1 MTWLDSRGFERR
13 PLVFVEDHL
22 YHTGELLT
30 ALARAGRDRL
40 SHVTVC
46 AIDRAGPD
54 TARAVEQWLNEFPGV
69 QIAAPVEAGPRV
81 QTLAPSDII
90 DATSFAR
97 WLARLVRPAGVIVQ
111 DVQLETL
118 PFLPADRWWESIYV
132 AATAR
137 GLFADR
143 APTIRFLS
151 NKRGYAATFGR
162 ELLDAGFDP
171 RDVMDKS
178 ELDRAVV
185 PAVVR
190 LFDRSFP
197 LQVDAAIPGS
207 NRRQQPV
214 ADHPAERREL
224 ESEIDLL
231 FWPAAQGPELGGRLV
246 SGTDHRVALRPS
258 GHEPT
263 SWATLIVDRLD
274 EGPGI
279 PVVALGERVGP
290 SDALRAELTNVAAR
304 HVHTLRSRLDDA
316 SAIVTANHAYRL
328 RDGLSVG
335 LVTVRPSGP
344 LRAELATSEGR

>member
-22 YHTGELLT
+22 YHTGELLS
-30 ALARAGRDRL
+30 ALARAGRERFA
-40 SHVTVC
+40 HVTVC

-54 TARAVEQWLNEFPGV
+54 TALAVDQWLNEFPGV
-69 QIAAPVEAGPRV
+69 QIAAPVEARPRV
-81 QTLAPSDII
+81 QTLAPADLA

-97 WLARLVRPAGVIVQ
+97 WLARLVRPAGIIVQ

-118 PFLPADRWWESIYV
+118 PFLPADRWWESIYI

-197 LQVDAAIPGS
+197 LQLDAAIPGCD
-207 NRRQQPV
+207 RRQRPI
-214 ADHPAERREL
+214 ADLPAERREL
-224 ESEIDLL
+224 EGEIDLL
-231 FWPAAQGPELGGRLV
+231 LWPAAQGLELGGRLV
-246 SGTDHRVALRPS
+246 SGADRRVALRPG
-258 GHEPT
+258 GHESQT
-263 SWATLIVDRLD
+263 WAMLIADRLHD
-274 EGPGI
+274 GPGLS
-279 PVVALGERVGP
+279 VVSMGERVGP
-290 SDALRAELTNVAAR
+290 SDALRAEATNVAAR
-304 HVHTLRSRLDDA
+304 HVHTLRSRLSDA
-316 SAIVTANHAYRL
+316 TAIVTAHHAYRL

-335 LVTVRPSGP
+335 LVTTRPSGLLP
-344 LRAELATSEGR
+344 SERAGTEGR

>member
-22 YHTGELLT
+22 YHTGELLG
-30 ALARAGRDRL
+30 ALARAGRDTL
-40 SHVTVC
+40 AHVTIC

-54 TARAVEQWLNEFPGV
+54 TAQAVDQWLSNFPGV
-69 QIAAPVEAGPRV
+69 QIAAPVDSRPRV
-81 QTLAPSDII
+81 QTLEPSDTT

-171 RDVMDKS
+171 RDVMDKA

-190 LFDRSFP
+190 LFNRSFP
-197 LQVDAAIPGS
+197 LQVDVAIPGS
-207 NRRQQPV
+207 SRRQRPV

-231 FWPAAQGPELGGRLV
+231 LWPAAQGLELGGRLV
-246 SGTDHRVALRPS
+246 GGPDHRVTLRPG
-258 GHEPT
+258 GHEST
-263 SWATLIVDRLD
+263 TWATLIADRLD
-274 EGPGI
+274 DGAGI
-279 PVVALGERVGP
+279 PVVAMGERVGP
-290 SDALRAELTNVAAR
+290 PDALRAEITNVAAR
-304 HVHTLRSRLDDA
+304 HVHTLRGRLTDQT
-316 SAIVTANHAYRL
+316 AILTAHHAYRL
-328 RDGLSVG
+328 RDGLSVA
-335 LVTVRPSGP
+335 LVTMRPSGLLP
-344 LRAELATSEGR
+344 AERTTAEGR

>member
-30 ALARAGRDRL
+30 ALTRAGGDSL

-54 TARAVEQWLNEFPGV
+54 TAQAVDRWLREFPGV
-69 QIAAPVEAGPRV
+69 QIAAPVDSRERV
-81 QTLAPSDII
+81 QSLMPTDTG

-97 WLARLVRPAGVIVQ
+97 WLARLVRPGGVIVQ

-118 PFLPADRWWESIYV
+118 PFLPPDRWWESIYV

-143 APTIRFLS
+143 PPTIRFLS

-171 RDVMDKS
+171 RDVMDKA

-190 LFDRSFP
+190 LFNRSFP
-197 LQVDAAIPGS
+197 LQVDVTIPGS
-207 NRRQQPV
+207 TRRQRPV
-214 ADHPAERREL
+214 ADHSAERREL

-231 FWPAAQGPELGGRLV
+231 LWPAAQGLELGGRLV
-246 SGTDHRVALRPS
+246 AGTDRRVVLRPG
-258 GHEPT
+258 GHEAHT
-263 SWATLIVDRLD
+263 WAAFIADRLGD
-274 EGPGI
+274 GSGI

-290 SDALRAELTNVAAR
+290 ADALRAEVTNVAAR
-304 HVHTLRSRLDDA
+304 HVHTLRSRLSDP
-316 SAIVTANHAYRL
+316 SAIVTAHHAYRL

-335 LVTVRPSGP
+335 LVTMRPSGVLP
-344 LRAELATSEGR
+344 TERTNAEGR

>member
-22 YHTGELLT
+22 YHTGELLS
-30 ALARAGRDRL
+30 ALARAGRDSL

-54 TARAVEQWLNEFPGV
+54 TAQAVDRWLGECPGV
-69 QIAAPVEAGPRV
+69 QIAAPVEPRPGV
-81 QTLAPSDII
+81 QTLAPADIA

-97 WLARLVRPAGVIVQ
+97 WLARLVRPGGVIVQ

-171 RDVMDKS
+171 RDVMDKA

-185 PAVVR
+185 PAVLR

-197 LQVDAAIPGS
+197 LQVDVAIPDAR
-207 NRRQQPV
+207 RRQRPV

-231 FWPAAQGPELGGRLV
+231 LWPAAQGLELGGRLV
-246 SGTDHRVALRPS
+246 SGADRRVALRPG
-258 GHEPT
+258 GHEST
-263 SWATLIVDRLD
+263 TWATLIADRLD
-274 EGPGI
+274 DGTGI
-279 PVVALGERVGP
+279 PVVTMGERVGP
-290 SDALRAELTNVAAR
+290 PDALRAEVTNVAAR
-304 HVHTLRSRLDDA
+304 HVHTLRSRLSDA
-316 SAIVTANHAYRL
+316 SAIVTAHHAYRL
-328 RDGLSVG
+328 RDGVSVG
-335 LVTVRPSGP
+335 LVTLRPSGP
-344 LRAELATSEGR
+344 LRAEATSAEGR

>member
-1 MTWLDSRGFERR
+1 MWLDSRGFERR

-22 YHTGELLT
+22 YHTGELLS
-30 ALARAGRDRL
+30 ALARADRESL
-40 SHVTVC
+40 AQVTVC

-54 TARAVEQWLNEFPGV
+54 TAQAVDHWLREFPGV
-69 QIAAPVEAGPRV
+69 QIAAPVEPRERV
-81 QTLAPSDII
+81 QTLAPTDIA
-90 DATSFAR
+90 DTTSFAR
-97 WLARLVRPAGVIVQ
+97 WLARLVRPGGVIVQ

-171 RDVMDKS
+171 RDVMDKA

-197 LQVDAAIPGS
+197 FQVDMSLPGS
-207 NRRQQPV
+207 PCRQRPV

-224 ESEIDLL
+224 ESEVDLL
-231 FWPAAQGPELGGRLV
+231 LWPAAQGLELGGRLV
-246 SGTDHRVALRPS
+246 AGSDRRVALRPG
-258 GHEPT
+258 GHEST
-263 SWATLIVDRLD
+263 TWATLIKDRLD
-274 EGPGI
+274 DGAGI
-279 PVVALGERVGP
+279 SVVAMGERVGP
-290 SDALRAELTNVAAR
+290 ADALRAEITNVAAR
-304 HVHTLRSRLDDA
+304 HVHTLRSRLSDA
-316 SAIVTANHAYRL
+316 SAIVTAHHAYRL

-335 LVTVRPSGP
+335 LVTMRPSGP
-344 LRAELATSEGR
+344 LRAETASSEGR